1 MYTYS
6 PIKSFR
12 VKNFRN
18 IGAVD
23 IDFTQCPIVTLLG
36 ENESGKTSLIKAFS
50 MCALHDNPREQKDYI
65 RDGTKMLGIE
75 INLEDGTQV
84 VRVKEANGLNLYR
97 VIRPDG
103 TVWDTNKITD
113 GLPKE
118 VQAVMGLIS
127 EPETGEYLH
136 VRTYEDKL
144 LLVVTPSST
153 NYKVMYN
160 ALKVEQLTRAI
171 KDGSTEVNE
180 LKSKVNVN
188 NNSIVTL
195 HEQLRGITVYDVESL
210 ITIRERLTQ
219 QLVTL
224 EKLERV
230 VSIKQKIDK
239 CNEELGVLR
248 LIQIYSLDSISENLA
263 SKLNNVSR
271 LLNSISE
278 LNNSRNMYKDVEGV
292 GEINIGLIE
301 KIGNL
306 TRKVK
311 VLSEKTKEA
320 EGLKPVKEV
329 SEVSESVIGLITRVQ
344 SRLSQIEQKK
354 AQLAAIDTSQC
365 TEISDKDIS
374 HLNKMSTLMIKF
386 GQIAEK
392 QKEIEQYKQYIEQV
406 EVYLKQ
412 CGVAVEVCPN
422 CGEQVIFDI
431 DKM

>member
-195 HEQLRGITVYDVESL
+195 YEQLRGITVYDVESL

>member
-1 MYTYS
+1 MYSYS
-6 PIKSFR
+6 PIKTFR

-18 IGAVD
+18 IGSVD

-84 VRVKEANGLNLYR
+84 VRVKEANGINLYR
-97 VIRPDG
+97 VIKPDG

-160 ALKVEQLTRAI
+160 ALKVEQLTKAI
-171 KDGSTEVNE
+171 KEGSTEVNE
-180 LKSKVNVN
+180 LKSKVNIN

-195 HEQLRGITVYDVESL
+195 HEQLKDIKVYDVESL
-210 ITIRERLTQ
+210 ITIRERITVQLT
-219 QLVTL
+219 LL
-224 EKLERV
+224 EKFEKV
-230 VSIKQKIDK
+230 VEIKQRIDK
-239 CNEELGVLR
+239 CNEELGALR
-248 LIQIYSLDSISENLA
+248 LIQIYQLESLSENLA
-263 SKLNNVSR
+263 SKLNNISR
-271 LLNSISE
+271 LLNKIVE
-278 LNNSRNMYKDVEGV
+278 LSSSREKYNNVQDIE
-292 GEINIGLIE
+292 EINIGLIE
-301 KIGNL
+301 KISNL
-306 TRKVK
+306 TRKMSI
-311 VLSEKTKEA
+311 LSEKTKEA
-320 EGLKPVKEV
+320 EHLEPINGV
-329 SEVSESVIGLITRVQ
+329 SEVSENIVVLMGKVR
-344 SRLSQIEQKK
+344 SRAEQIEKK
-354 AQLAAIDTSQC
+354 KKQLSEIDTSQC
-365 TEISDKDIS
+365 AEISDTDIS
-374 HLNKMSTLMIKF
+374 SITRMSTLISKL
-386 GQIAEK
+386 GQIKEK
-392 QKEIEQYKQYIEQV
+392 QTEVEQCDQYIGQI

-412 CGVAVEVCPN
+412 CGVAVEICPN